1 MRREREH
8 MLNNSYWLTNVM
20 LEQGY
25 IYENEQVAGTS
36 TKRCHIRIEGNII
49 AEIIGAEQDLQ
60 SNLPKYDCKE
70 LLMLPPFEEAHIHL
84 DKTYY
89 DGPWKAVKKV
99 SNIFERI
106 EEEKVLLPKLLP
118 TAQQQAESILTLIQ
132 GFGATHVRCHSN
144 IEPVSGLQRLEATK
158 RALDTFSSKISSEIV
173 AFPQHG
179 LLRSDSVQLVK
190 QSLAEGATLVGG
202 VDPFSVDGDIERSLQ
217 TTVELAV
224 SNNAGI
230 DIHLHDGNDEGKQTL
245 MRLADLTEEAG
256 LHGKVTVSHAFW
268 FAGADPIEALEVAKR
283 MATLGMSITS
293 TVPIG
298 RMMMPLPMLYNNGVN
313 VKLATDSLTDHWS
326 PFGNGD
332 LLETAGL
339 FAKLY
344 GRSDELSLSQTLGF
358 ITGGITPL
366 DQKGDQVWPKTGDIA
381 SFVLLQASCSAEAI
395 ARRAERKAVWYEGRL
410 VNGTL

>member
-1 MRREREH
+1 
-8 MLNNSYWLTNVM
+8 MLNNSYWLTNVK
-20 LEQGY
+20 LEQSY
-25 IYENEQVAGTS
+25 IYENEQVTGTS

-49 AEIIGAEQDLQ
+49 AEIIGAQLEIHSD
-60 SNLPKYDCKE
+60 LPKYDCKE

-89 DGPWKAVKKV
+89 AGPWKAVKKV
-99 SNIFERI
+99 STIFERI

-118 TAQQQAESILTLIQ
+118 TAQQQAERILTLIQ
-132 GFGATHVRCHSN
+132 GFGATHVRSHCN
-144 IEPVSGLQRLEATK
+144 IEPISGLHRLEATK
-158 RALDTFSSKISSEIV
+158 RALETFSGKISSEIV

-190 QSLAEGATLVGG
+190 QSLAEGATIVGG

-224 SNNAGI
+224 LNNAGI

-245 MRLADLTEEAG
+245 MRLADLAEEAG

-268 FAGADPIEALEVAKR
+268 FAGAEPTEALEVAKR
-283 MATLGMSITS
+283 MALLGMSITS

-298 RMMMPLPMLYNNGVN
+298 RMMMPLPMLYHNGVT

-332 LLETAGL
+332 QLETAGL

-366 DQKGDQVWPKTGDIA
+366 DEKGEQVWPKIGDVA
-381 SFVLLQASCSAEAI
+381 SFVLLHASCSAEAI
-395 ARRAERKAVWYEGRL
+395 ARRAERQAVWFEGHQ
-410 VNGTL
+410 VSGTL